1 MCKRYRRDD
10 VQERTSTVKLS
21 LETRAPRLAG
31 AARCAE
37 ARSGEKN
44 GAARFWAPR
53 QRIAHMAGVGTM
65 RAAVVDLHGASSV
78 RAASRGPFQG
88 PALVGPRTAASS
100 QSQAANSRPEHIR
113 IRSPSPDSDI
123 PSILVRSRNSS
134 LCEEEF
140 PQSIL
145 KKRSGSQEDLIM
157 DGDISASAGTSG
169 ATSR

>member
-1 MCKRYRRDD
+1 M
-10 VQERTSTVKLS
+10 TSTAS
-21 LETRAPRLAG
+21 TTAFT
-31 AARCAE
+31 
-37 ARSGEKN
+37 SGGGILK
-44 GAARFWAPR
+44 RK
-53 QRIAHMAGVGTM
+53 
-65 RAAVVDLHGASSV
+65 SV
-78 RAASRGPFQG
+78 MDESA
-88 PALVGPRTAASS
+88 S

-145 KKRSGSQEDLIM
+145 KKRSSQEDLIM